1 MTFGGLQNATALYD
15 PAYQEVY
22 AFPWISSSGSYYF
35 WIIRD
40 GAIVENTTGNFQAG
54 YDFGLVANSTGGQL
68 FFSSLF
74 SGGIVSCPNEFGEIV
89 GNTVNPSNITYS
101 ANVTFPD
108 SPTGGFA
115 YDSSNGYLY
124 EGNGGYS
131 MLGYTCANGLWVLD
145 QATAYNWSQTAFV
158 PIGPQPND
166 SLNPTPWPF
175 PTSLAYDSAND
186 HIYAAGYYPGAD
198 YSTFYEVDGLT
209 FLQNRM
215 FNVTGETQTIVF
227 DPSGNYLYAEQLVDG
242 SFVLFVINTSNNL
255 ILGSIPLESSAPI
268 VYDSNNGMIFAFTS
282 NKIHEISGTKIVKT
296 FSEPENATVFA
307 AVYDPTYNEFVTF
320 TNASSSNLG
329 QNLENPAP
337 QVVGKEPS
345 ATLTSLGDNLD
356 ALAALSLSFVAIAA
370 IFSRVLN
377 ELVFLGKMKR
387 SSSFLRLKG
396 EKSTLL
402 GANSK
407 K

>member
-1 MTFGGLQNATALYD
+1 MAR
-15 PAYQEVY
+15 
-22 AFPWISSSGSYYF
+22 SS
-35 WIIRD
+35 
-40 GAIVENTTGNFQAG
+40 
-54 YDFGLVANSTGGQL
+54 
-68 FFSSLF
+68 FS
-74 SGGIVSCPNEFGEIV
+74 
-89 GNTVNPSNITYS
+89 
-101 ANVTFPD
+101 
-108 SPTGGFA
+108 
-115 YDSSNGYLY
+115 
-124 EGNGGYS
+124 
-131 MLGYTCANGLWVLD
+131 
-145 QATAYNWSQTAFV
+145 
-158 PIGPQPND
+158 
-166 SLNPTPWPF
+166 
-175 PTSLAYDSAND
+175 
-186 HIYAAGYYPGAD
+186 
-198 YSTFYEVDGLT
+198 
-209 FLQNRM
+209 
-215 FNVTGETQTIVF
+215 
-227 DPSGNYLYAEQLVDG
+227 
-242 SFVLFVINTSNNL
+242 INTSNNL

-296 FSEPENATVFA
+296 FS
-307 AVYDPTYNEFVTF
+307 EFVTF